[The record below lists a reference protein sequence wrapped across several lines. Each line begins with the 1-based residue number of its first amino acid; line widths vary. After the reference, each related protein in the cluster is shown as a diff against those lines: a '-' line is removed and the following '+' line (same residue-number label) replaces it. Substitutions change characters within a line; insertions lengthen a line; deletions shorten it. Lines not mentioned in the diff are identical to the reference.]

1 MTPRAV
7 AVLRHGYR
15 IARLSGYRSIVG
27 QQLVEGLEV
36 AVKGASPAD
45 LPIEQPTKFELVIDQ
60 WFRSG
65 TTMARS
71 GLRMLPTF
79 PLPPIIAYGG
89 FSPVRLEGWLF
100 RRHLPAP
107 ISLSLL
113 PAYPDLRPVCR
124 HPSCTSWPHR
134 WHHSELGLWPQLRT
148 AMR

>member
-15 IARLSGYRSIVG
+15 IARLSGYGSIVG

-79 PLPPIIAYGG
+79 PLPPYHC
-89 FSPVRLEGWLF
+89 VRRVFPGAAGRLAFPAAPSRANQLK
-100 RRHLPAP
+100 PAP
-107 ISLSLL
+107 GI
-113 PAYPDLRPVCR
+113 P
-124 HPSCTSWPHR
+124 
-134 WHHSELGLWPQLRT
+134 
-148 AMR
+148 